1 VSGGKPA
8 TETQLHEV
16 LDVVEN
22 LAEAVRYQQEALKD
36 LLRVSKRHSVRLAA
50 LEDGEG
56 AA

>member
-22 LAEAVRYQQEALKD
+22 LAEAVKYQQKALKD
-36 LLRVSKRHSVRLAA
+36 LLAVSRANSHRIAA